1 MVGRLVGLSHCLF
14 DAGRARNH
22 RDKGSEKGMVECRL
36 ATGGAAVAPHRRRSA
51 PPTIDAMATP
61 SVAII
66 GGGAVG
72 LATAWQLVERG
83 ITDVT
88 VLEAGDDVA
97 AGSSSRSAGFIETQY
112 VDPLDIELRARS
124 MHTFRRLQ
132 RDHALEV
139 KEIGYLRL
147 APDEATLDA
156 FEAGIRV
163 QVDLGISDSAQ
174 LTIAEVEALVP
185 WLDNSGIA
193 GGLWGPRDG
202 RIDGPEYCR
211 LLAGLAEAGGATIRT
226 GTPVIAATRRAD
238 RWRLETDAGTVDT
251 DVVVNAAGPWAARIG
266 DLLGVRVP
274 VIPIR
279 NQIGIW
285 RLDRPLDRTLP
296 MVMDY
301 IPHTGARG
309 LYVATYD
316 DADHVLAG
324 LHSEELVSEG
334 ADPDTYDREAD
345 PDYLA
350 DTRAALERRM
360 PDLPL
365 GEVERAWAG
374 LYPVSPDGLPIV
386 GPAHEDATVILAVG
400 GGGSG
405 IQLSPVMGALAADW
419 IAYGEPR
426 SLSDG
431 RLVTA
436 DREGHPPLIPR
447 GT

>member
-1 MVGRLVGLSHCLF
+1 MS
-14 DAGRARNH
+14 
-22 RDKGSEKGMVECRL
+22 
-36 ATGGAAVAPHRRRSA
+36 
-51 PPTIDAMATP
+51 P

-72 LATAWQLVERG
+72 LATAVELVERG

-88 VLEAGDDVA
+88 VLEATDLA
-97 AGSSSRSAGFIETQY
+97 AGSSSRSAGFIESQY
-112 VDPLDIELRARS
+112 VDPLDVELRARS
-124 MHTFRRLQ
+124 MHVFRRLQ
-132 RDHALEV
+132 REAGLEV

-147 APDEATLDA
+147 APDDVALEA
-156 FEAGIRV
+156 FESSARL
-163 QVDLGISDSAQ
+163 QLELGIADAAVLSP
-174 LTIAEVEALVP
+174 AEVRELVP
-185 WLDNSGIA
+185 WLRGDGIA

-202 RIDGPEYCR
+202 RIDGPAYCR
-211 LLAGLAEAGGATIRT
+211 ILAGIATSGGARVLT
-226 GTPVIAATRRAD
+226 GEQVVDAAD
-238 RWRLETDAGTVDT
+238 RSSGGWRLTTARGGAFEADI
-251 DVVVNAAGPWAARIG
+251 VVNAAGPWAAPVG
-266 DLLGVRVP
+266 EMLGAPVP
-274 VIPIR
+274 VTPLR

-285 RLDRPLDRTLP
+285 RLARPLDRTLP

-309 LYVATYD
+309 LYVATFD

-324 LHSEELVSEG
+324 LHSEELVSEA
-334 ADPDTYDREAD
+334 ADPDTYDRSAD
-345 PDYLA
+345 DAYLA

-365 GEVERAWAG
+365 GDVERAWAG

-386 GPAHEDATVILAVG
+386 GPAPEDPSVIQAVG

-405 IQLSPVMGALAADW
+405 IQLSPIMGALAADW

-431 RLVTA
+431 RRVA
-436 DREGHPPLIPR
+436 PR
-447 GT
+447 